1 MITTSKFSEV
11 AKVLKGL
18 AAVYSVQYDSS
29 FIESDMKIDIDTIK
43 KEFANCNGKK
53 YGFALTI
60 GIRKSGTNIS
70 LGSMFRTFLED
81 GDFVALFTLEFDT
94 NLKVWNIK
102 KATKTEECY
111 Y

>member
-11 AKVLKGL
+11 AKVFKGI

-60 GIRKSGTNIS
+60 GIRKSGTNNS
-70 LGSMFRTFLED
+70 LGSTFLED
-81 GDFVALFTLEFDT
+81 GDFVALFALVFDNHT
-94 NLKVWNIK
+94 KVWNIK
-102 KATKTEECY
+102 KVTNEEECY

>member
-43 KEFANCNGKK
+43 KEFSNGKK

-60 GIRKSGTNIS
+60 GIRKSGTNNS

-81 GDFVALFTLEFDT
+81 GDFVALFTLEFDNHT
-94 NLKVWNIK
+94 KVWNIK
-102 KATKTEECY
+102 KVTNEEECY

>member
-60 GIRKSGTNIS
+60 GIRKCGTSNS

-81 GDFVALFTLEFDT
+81 GYFVALFTLEYDT

>member
-18 AAVYSVQYDSS
+18 ATVYSVQYESS

-43 KEFANCNGKK
+43 KEFSNGKK

-60 GIRKSGTNIS
+60 GIRKSGTNNS

-81 GDFVALFTLEFDT
+81 GDFVALFALVFD
-94 NLKVWNIK
+94 NHSKVWNIK
-102 KATKTEECY
+102 KVTKEEECY

>member
-11 AKVLKGL
+11 AKVLKGI
-18 AAVYSVQYDSS
+18 AAVYSVQYGSS
-29 FIESDMKIDIDTIK
+29 IESDMKIDIDTIK

-60 GIRKSGTNIS
+60 GIRKSGTNNS
-70 LGSMFRTFLED
+70 LGSMFRAFLED

-94 NLKVWNIK
+94 QLKVWNIK

>member
-43 KEFANCNGKK
+43 KEFSNCNGKK

-60 GIRKSGTNIS
+60 GIRKSGTNNS

-81 GDFVALFTLEFDT
+81 GDFVALFTLVFDNHT
-94 NLKVWNIK
+94 KVWNIEK
-102 KATKTEECY
+102 VTKEEECY

>member
-1 MITTSKFSEV
+1 MITTNKFSDV

-29 FIESDMKIDIDTIK
+29 FIESDMKIDMNTIK

-60 GIRKSGTNIS
+60 GIRKSGTNSS

-94 NLKVWNIK
+94 KLKVWNIK

>member
-1 MITTSKFSEV
+1 MITTNKFSEV

-29 FIESDMKIDIDTIK
+29 FIESDMKIGIDTIK

-60 GIRKSGTNIS
+60 GIHKSGTNNS
-70 LGSMFRTFLED
+70 LDSMFRTFLAD
-81 GDFVALFTLEFDT
+81 GYFVALFTLVFDNHT
-94 NLKVWNIK
+94 KVWNIEK
-102 KATKTEECY
+102 VTKEEECY

>member
-1 MITTSKFSEV
+1 MITTNKFSEV

-29 FIESDMKIDIDTIK
+29 FIESDMKIYIDIIK

-53 YGFALTI
+53 YGITI
-60 GIRKSGTNIS
+60 GIRKSGTNNS
-70 LGSMFRTFLED
+70 LGSMFRTFLVD
-81 GDFVALFTLEFDT
+81 GDFVALFTLVFDNHT
-94 NLKVWNIK
+94 KVWNIK
-102 KATKTEECY
+102 KVTKEEECY

>member
-1 MITTSKFSEV
+1 MITTSKFSDV

-18 AAVYSVQYDSS
+18 AAVYSGSS

-60 GIRKSGTNIS
+60 GIRKSGTNNS

-94 NLKVWNIK
+94 QLKVWNIK